1 MELRENADC
10 ETVFGRLMTASSR
23 AASPAPARP
32 RSVGAD
38 LLRALAILLVM
49 LWHLPKPA
57 TPALLGALK
66 PYGWIGVDLFFVLS
80 GYLIGTQLLTP
91 LVRGE
96 RVNLRAFFVR
106 RSFRILPAFLVV
118 LCVYVFVPVTRET
131 SAMEPAWRF
140 LTFTMNFGLNFAE
153 NGTFSHAWSLC
164 VEEHFY
170 LILPLLLLG
179 ISWSAKTVRLVA
191 LAIIL
196 CGMILRFAIWE
207 NVVEAQI
214 NAGNYRDLGFFY
226 LESIYY
232 PTYCRLDGLLFGV
245 LLAVAKLFEPELW
258 RQYMNARIAGAAGAA
273 CVAASLALLAYRG
286 ALAPTKAHMPVLSMP
301 GAVFAYPILAAG
313 FTLILASLLDSEAVL
328 NRWRIPGAAAMA
340 TLSYGLYL
348 THKSVI
354 HLSMAY

>member
-1 MELRENADC
+1 LEFCAGPCRTRPCQYGLSVPGLPNWPEIGSIYLNRHLAGSAIRSTPSTSGGGTTLGRVAVAGELMELRENADC
-10 ETVFGRLMTASSR
+10 ETDFGRLMTASSR
-23 AASPAPARP
+23 AASLAPARP

-170 LILPLLLLG
+170 LILPLLLL
-179 ISWSAKTVRLVA
+179 
-191 LAIIL
+191 
-196 CGMILRFAIWE
+196 
-207 NVVEAQI
+207 
-214 NAGNYRDLGFFY
+214 
-226 LESIYY
+226 
-232 PTYCRLDGLLFGV
+232 
-245 LLAVAKLFEPELW
+245 
-258 RQYMNARIAGAAGAA
+258 
-273 CVAASLALLAYRG
+273 
-286 ALAPTKAHMPVLSMP
+286 
-301 GAVFAYPILAAG
+301 
-313 FTLILASLLDSEAVL
+313 
-328 NRWRIPGAAAMA
+328 
-340 TLSYGLYL
+340 
-348 THKSVI
+348 
-354 HLSMAY
+354 